1 MSSQDAKTYD
11 MQSYNDINQTIF
23 NRGLTFTI
31 QDYTF
36 VTFVVLGEDIAVA
49 YALSY
54 EPSEYKKVQGTE
66 NEQEYLAEKRKEA
79 EVTLQQQ
86 EVIQLREEISEG
98 YRADIQQK
106 ALSLEQI
113 EFTAADINALLNKL
127 LATQAKDLDS
137 ASIREML
144 SIIHELVNNFGLS
157 SGNDAFAKHFITIQP
172 KFNALCH
179 CGHEMDI
186 VKGMDCICPHC
197 KAVYKWSEDEQRYY
211 PDYSEL

>member
-1 MSSQDAKTYD
+1 
-11 MQSYNDINQTIF
+11 MQSFQDITQTIF
-23 NRGLTFTI
+23 NRGLTFTT
-31 QDYTF
+31 QEYAF
-36 VTFVVLGEDIAVA
+36 VTFYVLGEDLAIA
-49 YALSY
+49 YAISY
-54 EPSEYKKVQGTE
+54 EPNEYKKVVGTE
-66 NEQEYLAEKRKEA
+66 KEKEYLVEKKKEA
-79 EVTLQQQ
+79 EIALQQQ
-86 EVIQLREEISEG
+86 QVIQLKDEISEA

-172 KFNALCH
+172 KFNALCK
-179 CGHEMDI
+179 CGREIDV
-186 VKGMDCICPHC
+186 VKGIDIICPYCHQ
-197 KAVYKWSEDEQRYY
+197 VYKWVEDEERYY
-211 PDYSEL
+211 PQPSKL